1 MSLGTVVFCLFL
13 VTSSPV
19 YTDNCFKVS
28 LLFCLLIC
36 ALSLSVYLQLSD
48 PAAHSEPVES
58 LGNVSASFIMTDIT
72 ESGLFALY
80 VEVREISPDLTET
93 QPAITSGL
101 AAHLYGHSSTTVR
114 HPHPGP
120 VLLLFTGDIC
130 CLYLHLQV
138 NIKTSCGLTLLC
150 NISRDNFAILVRVL
164 LHVCLHILGCHIL
177 LMTQVRMRDTF
188 MKVGQSLL
196 VKRQLVMEKQLKE
209 KMINSVM
216 PPKVADWLMK
226 RGIEDEDE
234 DVDIDSETGSMMR
247 KISSPRSSNQ
257 GDIRTIFR
265 PFNMNAME
273 NVSILFA
280 DIVGF
285 TEMSSN
291 KSANQL
297 VELLNDLFGR

>member
-1 MSLGTVVFCLFL
+1 MSSS
-13 VTSSPV
+13 VTQQ
-19 YTDNCFKVS
+19 F
-28 LLFCLLIC
+28 
-36 ALSLSVYLQLSD
+36 
-48 PAAHSEPVES
+48 
-58 LGNVSASFIMTDIT
+58 
-72 ESGLFALY
+72 
-80 VEVREISPDLTET
+80 
-93 QPAITSGL
+93 
-101 AAHLYGHSSTTVR
+101 
-114 HPHPGP
+114 
-120 VLLLFTGDIC
+120 
-130 CLYLHLQV
+130 
-138 NIKTSCGLTLLC
+138 
-150 NISRDNFAILVRVL
+150 ISRDSFAIIVRVL

-216 PPKVADWLMK
+216 PPKVADWLMR

>member
-1 MSLGTVVFCLFL
+1 ML
-13 VTSSPV
+13 
-19 YTDNCFKVS
+19 
-28 LLFCLLIC
+28 
-36 ALSLSVYLQLSD
+36 
-48 PAAHSEPVES
+48 
-58 LGNVSASFIMTDIT
+58 
-72 ESGLFALY
+72 
-80 VEVREISPDLTET
+80 
-93 QPAITSGL
+93 GL
-101 AAHLYGHSSTTVR
+101 AANLHSHSSPALR
-114 HPHPGP
+114 HPHPGL

-130 CLYLHLQV
+130 WLYLHFKV
-138 NIKTSCGLTLLC
+138 NRPRAPVVLSSSVTQQF
-150 NISRDNFAILVRVL
+150 ISRDSFAIIVRVL

-216 PPKVADWLMK
+216 PPKVADWLMR